1 MLTHKRLALKHV
13 LHTAQIVGN
22 ALIGYVFLKVLANRF
37 GTSAE
42 KDVFD
47 VAYSIPFL
55 ILNVGGLGFAHAVIS
70 SYFAKTSV
78 TRPHQCAPLFATTV
92 TGVFLVSGMMALLCA
107 LFVGPIST
115 IMAPNVAPQL
125 QAELR
130 ELTLL
135 LLPIVFSFSLCTL
148 FSAVSIAHGVPMSS
162 ELGPL
167 LARVIVLSGLV
178 LGLIASSLRQIALGL
193 AVSSL
198 LGLAVQWFLLY
209 RTTKFRVRVSLN
221 FRDRDFQQ
229 MIGQAMGFFVA
240 ACVAQVSMTYMR
252 RMAMTDNAGTNAALT
267 YALSLLVPL
276 GLFVGK
282 PLAMVTG
289 PHFARTFAQGDAR
302 TARAILD
309 RAVIGCL
316 VIGLL
321 AAMAGQLLADP
332 LIRLFYGGGK
342 FDEQA
347 VHATSE
353 LLGCL
358 TWSLP
363 GSIVLWAVL
372 MPMVSISRSQRPPLI
387 YIGGYLLQLAFMML
401 FYPVW
406 GRFALAWGYTLAST
420 TQALVALFVVY
431 RSMETSVVNAPL
443 EATDYKSNAK
453 ARAA

>member
-22 ALIGYVFLKVLANRF
+22 SLIGYLFLKVLANRF

-55 ILNVGGLGFAHAVIS
+55 ILNVGGLGFAHAVVS

-78 TRPHQCAPLFATTV
+78 TRPHRCEPLFATTV
-92 TGVFLVSGMMALLCA
+92 TGVFLVSGMMAALCA

-115 IMAPNVAPQL
+115 IMAPSVAPQL

-130 ELTLL
+130 DLTLL

-148 FSAVSIAHGVPMSS
+148 FSAVSIAHGVPLSS

-167 LARVIVLSGLV
+167 IARVIVLTGLIFGLV
-178 LGLIASSLRQIALGL
+178 ADSLRQIALGL
-193 AVSSL
+193 AVSSV
-198 LGLAVQWFLLY
+198 LGLAVQWFLLN
-209 RTTKFRVRVSLN
+209 RTTHFRVRLSLN

-229 MIGQAMGFFVA
+229 MIGQAMGFFAA
-240 ACVAQVSMTYMR
+240 ACVAQISMTYMR
-252 RMAMTDNAGTNAALT
+252 RMAMMDDAGTNAALT

-289 PHFARTFAQGDAR
+289 PHFARTFAGGDSR
-302 TARAILD
+302 KARAILD
-309 RAVIGCL
+309 RAVLGCL
-316 VIGLL
+316 AVGLL
-321 AAMAGQLLADP
+321 AALAGKILAEP
-332 LIRLFYGGGK
+332 VIRLFYAGGR
-342 FDEQA
+342 FDDRA
-347 VHATSE
+347 IHATAE

-363 GSIVLWAVL
+363 GSIVLWAIL
-372 MPMVSISRSQRPPLI
+372 MPMISVSRSQRPALI
-387 YIGGYLLQLAFMML
+387 YIGGYLLQLAFMVL
-401 FYPVW
+401 FYPIL
-406 GRFALAWGYTLAST
+406 GKFALAWGYTLAST
-420 TQALVALFVVY
+420 TQALLALFVVY
-431 RSMETSVVNAPL
+431 RTIEIPAVEAPL
-443 EATDYKSNAK
+443 EPAC
-453 ARAA
+453 

>member
-1 MLTHKRLALKHV
+1 MLTHKRLALKHI

-22 ALIGYVFLKVLANRF
+22 ALIGYLFLKVLANRF

-42 KDVFD
+42 KDIFD

-78 TRPHQCAPLFATTV
+78 TRPHRCGPLFATTV
-92 TGVFLVSGMMALLCA
+92 TGVFLVSGLMALSCA
-107 LFVGPIST
+107 LFAEPIST
-115 IMAPNVAPQL
+115 LMAPGAAPSL
-125 QAELR
+125 QAELC

-148 FSAVSIAHGVPMSS
+148 FSAVSIAHGVPLSS

-167 LARVIVLSGLV
+167 IARVVVLSGLI
-178 LGLIASSLRQIALGL
+178 LGLVANSLRQIALGL
-193 AVSSL
+193 AVSSV
-198 LGLAVQWFLLY
+198 LGLAVQWVLLH
-209 RTTKFRVRVSLN
+209 RTTNFRVRVSLD
-221 FRDRDFQQ
+221 FRDRDFRQ
-229 MIGQAMGFFVA
+229 MMGQAMGFFVA

-252 RMAMTDNAGTNAALT
+252 RMAMMDNAGTNAALT

-289 PHFARTFAQGDAR
+289 PHFARTFAQGDTR
-302 TARAILD
+302 KARAIFD
-309 RAVIGCL
+309 RAVLGCL
-316 VIGLL
+316 TIGLL
-321 AAMAGQLLADP
+321 AALAGNMMAEP
-332 LIRLFYGGGK
+332 VIRLFYGGGR
-342 FDEQA
+342 FDDRA
-347 VHATSE
+347 VHATAE

-372 MPMVSISRSQRPPLI
+372 MPMISVSRTHRPSMI
-387 YIGGYLLQLAFMML
+387 YIGGYLLQLAFMVL

-420 TQALVALFVVY
+420 TQALLAWFVVY
-431 RSMETSVVNAPL
+431 RTIEMPMGEVPL
-443 EATDYKSNAK
+443 EPAC
-453 ARAA
+453 

>member
-1 MLTHKRLALKHV
+1 MLTHKRMALKHV
-13 LHTAQIVGN
+13 LHTAQIAGN
-22 ALIGYVFLKVLANRF
+22 ALIGYLFLKVLANRF

-55 ILNVGGLGFAHAVIS
+55 ILNVGGLGFAHAVVS

-78 TRPHQCAPLFATTV
+78 TRPHRCGPLFCTTV
-92 TGVFLVSGMMALLCA
+92 TSVFLLSGLMAILCA
-107 LFVGPIST
+107 LFVGPVST
-115 IMAPNVAPQL
+115 VMAPTVAPQL
-125 QAELR
+125 QAEMR

-135 LLPIVFSFSLCTL
+135 LLPMVFSFSLCTL

-167 LARVIVLSGLV
+167 LARVIVLLGLLVGLV
-178 LGLIASSLRQIALGL
+178 ANSLRQIALGL
-193 AVSSL
+193 AVSSV
-198 LGLAVQWFLLY
+198 LGLVVQWCLLHL
-209 RTTKFRVRVSLN
+209 TTNFRVRLSLN

-229 MIGQAMGFFVA
+229 MLRQALGFFVA
-240 ACVAQVSMTYMR
+240 ACIAQVSMTYMR
-252 RMAMTDNAGTNAALT
+252 RMAMLDNPGTNAALT

-302 TARAILD
+302 QARAILD
-309 RAVIGCL
+309 RAVLGCL
-316 VIGLL
+316 ALGVL
-321 AAMAGQLLADP
+321 AALAGKMLAEP
-332 LIRLFYGGGK
+332 LIRLFYGGGR
-342 FDEQA
+342 FDEGA
-347 VHATSE
+347 VRATAE

-363 GSIVLWAVL
+363 GSIVLWAIL
-372 MPMVSISRSQRPPLI
+372 MPMISVSRSQRPSLI
-387 YIGGYLLQLAFMML
+387 YISGYLLQLAFMVL

-406 GRFALAWGYTLAST
+406 GKFALAWGYTLAST
-420 TQALVALFVVY
+420 TQALLAWWMVY
-431 RSMETSVVNAPL
+431 RTMEMPAAQAPL
-443 EATDYKSNAK
+443 EPAC
-453 ARAA
+453 